1 MRKKDTLYICIII
14 ILLII
19 SIVLLFNT
27 KFNKVETNNEYPT
40 GNIDVFDIN
49 IKCEDI
55 NENIDSS
62 KNKNTDKNTINN
74 KNVISKRKCVYTDSN
89 GIKKTIYSG
98 NDQKS
103 ENIIEKETPIDSG
116 DNQESENIIEKEKTL
131 EELIYVDDKSGNYV
145 YQNNLNIFSN
155 PAFNYKNKIA
165 PGSHNTYNFQVHNSS
180 NMTLNYNIDF
190 SVESE
195 YDINLKYRIRKNNEY
210 IAGDENNYVSIDD
223 ISIPLTLLNS
233 DSTDNYSIDWKWFD
247 DDENDN
253 IIGENMKEEYKL
265 MIHIYFDQVEL

>member
-1 MRKKDTLYICIII
+1 MRKKDALYICIII
-14 ILLII
+14 ILLTI

-40 GNIDVFDIN
+40 GNIDIFDIN

-62 KNKNTDKNTINN
+62 KNKNTDKNIVNN

-89 GIKKTIYSG
+89 GNKKTIYSG
-98 NDQKS
+98 NDQK
-103 ENIIEKETPIDSG
+103 
-116 DNQESENIIEKEKTL
+116 SENIIEKEKTL

-145 YQNNLNIFSN
+145 YQNNLNIFRN

-210 IAGDENNYVSIDD
+210 IAGDENNYVSIND

-247 DDENDN
+247 NDENDN